1 MLLFSPLLL
10 TAFAALPQDPPRE
23 EPAPEAE
30 VSQEAEELT
39 PEQARELLETA
50 VKSKQLDLIFA
61 AIDETGRIADKK
73 LVKQLGDLLKHK
85 DGEVRRLSLQALR
98 YNEHE
103 DSLDAL
109 LKHKKNKAILEDE
122 IVAEQYYL
130 ALGQKGDKKA
140 LKVLTDG
147 LSKTNRGDKV
157 TRARILALG
166 RIRDTDSVE
175 ALIDVMVSGSA
186 RRRHPQ
192 LTEIHTSLSVLTGA
206 DVKMSQDAWIA
217 WWNDNKKGLKLTTQ
231 EQELAT
237 RKGRAAWMTVWAT
250 PEDQELMKLA
260 QKRGKDGFGD
270 ATQEELDELRKKA
283 EEKKRRK
290 EEAEGDGDT
299 GDGSDKP
306 GADGTDKP
314 KGDGDGR

>member
-1 MLLFSPLLL
+1 MLLVSPLLL
-10 TAFAALPQDPPRE
+10 IAFTALPQDPPAE

-39 PEQARELLETA
+39 PEQARALLEAA

-61 AIDETGRIADKK
+61 AIDETGRIADEKI
-73 LVKQLGDLLKHK
+73 VKELGELLKHK
-85 DGEVRRLSLQALR
+85 DGEVRLLCLKALR
-98 YNEHE
+98 YNQHE
-103 DSLDAL
+103 DSLDVL

-122 IVAEQYYL
+122 IAAEEYYY

-166 RIRDTDSVE
+166 RIRETESVE
-175 ALIDVMVSGSA
+175 ALIDVMVSGSL

-206 DVKMSQDAWIA
+206 DVEMNQDAWIA
-217 WWNDNKKGLKLTTQ
+217 WWNDNKKSLKLTEQ
-231 EQELAT
+231 EQELGT

-250 PEDQELMKLA
+250 PEDQELMKAA
-260 QKRGKDGFGD
+260 QKKGKDGFGD
-270 ATQEELDELRKKA
+270 ATEEELEALRKKA
-283 EEKKRRK
+283 EEVKRRK
-290 EEAEGDGDT
+290 EEAEGDGSDKPG

-306 GADGTDKP
+306 S
-314 KGDGDGR
+314 GDGDGS

>member
-1 MLLFSPLLL
+1 MLIISPLFL
-10 TAFAALPQDPPRE
+10 TAFALFAQDPPTE
-23 EPAPEAE
+23 EPAPDAE
-30 VSQEAEELT
+30 TTQEAEELT
-39 PEQARELLETA
+39 PEQAREMLESA
-50 VKSKQLDLIFA
+50 VKSKQLDLIFV
-61 AIDETGRIADKK
+61 AIEEAGRIDDDK

-85 DGEVRRLSLQALR
+85 DGEVRRLSLTALR
-98 YNEHE
+98 YNPNE
-103 DSLDAL
+103 DSLDVL

-122 IVAEQYYL
+122 IAAEQYYF

-175 ALIDVMVSGSA
+175 ALIDVMVSGSL

-206 DVKMSQDAWIA
+206 DVAMNQDAWIA
-217 WWNDNKKGLKLTTQ
+217 WWNDNKKGLKLTDQ
-231 EQELAT
+231 EQELGT

-260 QKRGKDGFGD
+260 QKKGKDGFGD
-270 ATQEELDELRKKA
+270 ATEEELEELRKKA

-290 EEAEGDGDT
+290 EEGDKDDAEGDAGK
-299 GDGSDKP
+299 GDG
-306 GADGTDKP
+306 TEKP

>member
-1 MLLFSPLLL
+1 MLLFSPLFL
-10 TAFAALPQDPPRE
+10 TAFAALPQDPPQE

-30 VSQEAEELT
+30 VSQEAEEPT

-61 AIDETGRIADKK
+61 AIEETGRIADAK

-98 YNEHE
+98 YNKHE

-122 IVAEQYYL
+122 LAAEQYYF

-175 ALIDVMVSGSA
+175 ALIDVMVSGSL

-206 DVKMSQDAWIA
+206 DVAMNQDAWIA
-217 WWNDNKKGLKLTTQ
+217 WWNDNKKGLKLTEQ

-260 QKRGKDGFGD
+260 QKKGKDGFGD

-290 EEAEGDGDT
+290 EEAEGDK

-306 GADGTDKP
+306 KGDGSDKP
-314 KGDGDGR
+314 DGDGR